1 MNIKNHGSISIE
13 PTMLQTADSIKYQNY
28 KTNTPKQF
36 QINSFHYTESSRF
49 IFRLSDIVK
58 ISPSKLDFVYFSVCK
73 GAEPHIDLLDKNKFE
88 PTTFVVPIILPNGE
102 SIITAEDERIVVELN
117 NIYEFNHEKIHSMV
131 LEDTESGFVVIMV
144 AVLKG

>member
-1 MNIKNHGSISIE
+1 M
-13 PTMLQTADSIKYQNY
+13 
-28 KTNTPKQF
+28 
-36 QINSFHYTESSRF
+36 
-49 IFRLSDIVK
+49 
-58 ISPSKLDFVYFSVCK
+58 KLDFVYFSVCK

-131 LEDTESGFVVIMV
+131 LEDTESGCVVIMV